1 MNDLNKEQ
9 VLTVIRAAMTGDTTA
24 FKTAFGGLSSVQF
37 QVTIGGLRD
46 VTLLHLAAAG
56 GSGEIVQTLL
66 SAGAE
71 IDACDANGSTS
82 LHTAANTGKYEAAK
96 RLLDAGADPEVRE
109 NQQGLKPIHF
119 AAMMGHDAVVAALL
133 EAHADKNAL
142 DGEGSS
148 ALMYAADGGHTAV
161 VRLLLDAGAD
171 IELRLHGSTALDT
184 AIARGHRETADLLR
198 SRVSQSAR

>member
-1 MNDLNKEQ
+1 MKDLNKEQ
-9 VLTVIRAAMTGDTTA
+9 VLTVIRAAMTGDAVA

-66 SAGAE
+66 SAGAD
-71 IDACDANGSTS
+71 IDACDANGSTP

-96 RLLDAGADPEVRE
+96 RLFDAGAAPEMRE
-109 NQQGLKPIHF
+109 SQQGLKPIHF

-133 EAHADKNAL
+133 EANADKNAL
-142 DGEGSS
+142 GGEGSS
-148 ALMYAADGGHTAV
+148 ALMYAADAGHTAA
-161 VRLLLDAGAD
+161 VRCLLDAGAD
-171 IELRLHGSTALDT
+171 AKLRLHGTTALDA
-184 AIARGHRETADLLR
+184 AIARGHREAADLLR
-198 SRVSQSAR
+198 SRVSQIAH